1 MDVVF
6 EYKNGTIRISCSPE
20 NSFCQKE
27 SVLLI
32 SIEKENG
39 YVIPKPYRLG
49 IELKENHGGRIC
61 YGFIS
66 ACIVPSIQRK
76 ISVTFEYEKG
86 LDEDILIDSIYNTS
100 TVGVGLPYEFRQ
112 DFEKY
117 VISSLEMTEPFP
129 WCNIVYD
136 QFMHCKV
143 GSSIKIYKIMI
154 SMMMKIVNDN
164 PQQNIMNWNIKDFTR
179 KYVQDSNL
187 II

>member
-1 MDVVF
+1 MDAVF
-6 EYKNGTIRISCSPE
+6 EYKNGTVRISCSPE
-20 NSFCQKE
+20 NGLCQSE
-27 SVLLI
+27 MVLSS
-32 SIEKENG
+32 SIKKENG

-66 ACIVPSIQRK
+66 ACIVPGIQRK

-86 LDEDILIDSIYNTS
+86 MDEDTLIASIYKAS

-112 DFEKY
+112 DFERC
-117 VISSLEMTEPFP
+117 VISSLKKTESFP
-129 WCNIVYD
+129 WCNIIYD

-143 GSSIKIYKIMI
+143 GSSIKIYDIMI
-154 SMMMKIVNDN
+154 SMMLKMVNDN
-164 PQQNIMNWNIKDFTR
+164 LQQNIMNWNIKDFTR
-179 KYVQDSNL
+179 KYVQDTHL